1 VRELWEYMGL
11 AGKRALIVHHDD
23 LALFRAQNEAFREL
37 PYPTGSLLMVSP
49 WVLELVLNP
58 KQGADLGVHLTLT
71 SEWKHYRFRP
81 LTCGSSLLDSQGYM
95 WSTTG
100 DAWKHVKAEEA
111 GAELRAQVELAL
123 KLGIDVTHIDTHM
136 GTVLR
141 PDIADIYLRLA
152 SELRV
157 PALIPESLQ
166 VPHVPPQLRSDLGKL
181 FARARLPRFKL
192 ADVYGVKP
200 EEKVRF
206 LKAFLTEA
214 EPGVYHLIH
223 HACLLTE
230 ESRDLP
236 DIEVRLSDFKAL
248 SDPEVRKLIEEKWV
262 LLTYR
267 EVRDALR
274 RYMGSE
280 PLYHSEK

>member
-1 VRELWEYMGL
+1 MGL
-11 AGKRALIVHHDD
+11 AGRRALIVHHDD

-58 KQGADLGVHLTLT
+58 KKGADLGVHLTLT

-81 LTCGSSLLDSQGYM
+81 LTCGVSLRDPQGYM
-95 WSTTG
+95 WPTTEYV
-100 DAWKHVKAEEA
+100 WKHVKAEEA
-111 GAELRAQVELAL
+111 EVELRAQVELAL

-136 GTVLR
+136 GAVLR
-141 PDIADIYLRLA
+141 PDLADIYLRLA
-152 SELRV
+152 SEFRI
-157 PALIPESLQ
+157 PALVPETLEI
-166 VPHVPPQLRSDLGKL
+166 PHVPLQIRSALGKL
-181 FARARLPRFKL
+181 FAKTKLPRFRIV
-192 ADVYGVKP
+192 DVYGLKQ

-223 HACLLTE
+223 HSCLLTE
-230 ESRDLP
+230 ESSDLP
-236 DIEVRLSDFKAL
+236 DIEIRFSDFKAL
-248 SDPEVRKLIEEKWV
+248 SDLEVRKLIEERWE

-280 PLYHSEK
+280 QLYRSEE

>member
-1 VRELWEYMGL
+1 MRELWEYMGL
-11 AGKRALIVHHDD
+11 AGKRVLIVHHDD
-23 LALFRAQNEAFREL
+23 LALFRAQNEAYRQL
-37 PYPTGSLLMVSP
+37 PYSTGSLLMVSP
-49 WVLELVLNP
+49 WVLDLVLNP
-58 KQGADLGVHLTLT
+58 KEGADLGVHLTLT
-71 SEWKHYRFRP
+71 SEWRHYRFRP
-81 LTCGSSLLDSQGYM
+81 LTCGSSLRDLQGYM
-95 WSTTG
+95 WPTTRE
-100 DAWKHVKAEEA
+100 AWEHVKTEDAE
-111 GAELRAQVELAL
+111 AELRAQVELAL

-141 PDIADIYLRLA
+141 PDIADVYLRLA

-166 VPHVPPQLRSDLGKL
+166 IPHVPPQFRSELGKL
-181 FARARLPRFKL
+181 LAKAKLPRFKL
-192 ADVYGVKP
+192 ADTYGVKP
-200 EEKVRF
+200 EEKARF

-236 DIEVRLSDFKAL
+236 DIEVRFSDFRAL
-248 SDPEVRKLIEEKWV
+248 SDPEVRKLMDERWE

-274 RYMGSE
+274 KYMGNE
-280 PLYHSEK
+280 PLYQTE

>member
-1 VRELWEYMGL
+1 MGL
-11 AGKRALIVHHDD
+11 AGRRALIVHHDD
-23 LALFRAQNEAFREL
+23 LALFRAQNEAYRRL

-49 WVLELVLNP
+49 WVMELVLNP
-58 KQGADLGVHLTLT
+58 KEGADLGVHLTLT
-71 SEWKHYRFRP
+71 SEWRHYRFRP
-81 LTCGSSLLDSQGYM
+81 LTCGSSLLDLQGYM
-95 WSTTG
+95 WPTTRE
-100 DAWKHVKAEEA
+100 AWEHVRTEEA
-111 GAELRAQVELAL
+111 EAESRAQIELAL

-136 GTVLR
+136 GAVIR
-141 PDIADIYLRLA
+141 PDLADVYLRLA
-152 SELRV
+152 SEYRV
-157 PALIPESLQ
+157 PALLPERLEI
-166 VPHVPPQLRSDLGKL
+166 PHVPPPLRSALAGILG
-181 FARARLPRFKL
+181 RARMPRFKL
-192 ADVYGVKP
+192 VDTYGVNP
-200 EEKVRF
+200 EEKARF

-236 DIEVRLSDFKAL
+236 DIEVRFSDFKAL

-274 RYMGSE
+274 KYMGNE
-280 PLYHSEK
+280 PLYQSVEQNL

>member
-11 AGKRALIVHHDD
+11 AGKRVLIVHHDD
-23 LALFRAQNEAFREL
+23 LALFRAQNEAYRQL
-37 PYPTGSLLMVSP
+37 PYSTGSLLMVSP
-49 WVLELVLNP
+49 WVLDLVLNP
-58 KQGADLGVHLTLT
+58 KEGADLGVHLTLT
-71 SEWKHYRFRP
+71 SEWRHYRFRP
-81 LTCGSSLLDSQGYM
+81 LTCGSSLRDLQGYM
-95 WSTTG
+95 WPTTRE
-100 DAWKHVKAEEA
+100 AWEHVKTEDAE
-111 GAELRAQVELAL
+111 AELRAQVELAL

-136 GTVLR
+136 GTALR

-181 FARARLPRFKL
+181 FARAKLPRFKL